1 MGEEWRAPMTKP
13 GHDELLETSATKLAE
28 LVRTKKISP
37 DELVSA
43 CIARIEAENPAL
55 NAVVAKRFEEA
66 RKEARAATERLSR
79 ATSGEALPPY
89 FGVPCTVK
97 EGIAV
102 TGMPHSAGVHARRDI
117 RAEGDA
123 VVVSRVKDA
132 GAIVL
137 GVTNMPEGGL
147 WLETVNR
154 VYGRTNNPWDPAR
167 IPGGSSGGEAAI
179 LAVGGSPFGI
189 GSDIAG
195 SIRIPAAMCGVFGHK
210 PTGGLISNEGYWPP
224 VPGALDT
231 FLCTGPMTRRAEDL
245 LPLLSIMA
253 GRDLGAAPPHED
265 LSGVTVY
272 AVESS
277 GAARIRPSKREAIRK
292 AAKALEARGARIA
305 ELRTKGLEKTF
316 LIWAAMMEDEA
327 GALSYGEVLGNG
339 RPISIGKEI
348 LRSPFEGAPHTLQAL
363 LVAGIEALAKVV
375 PAPIARYVAE
385 GKRLQEELEAELGPR
400 GVLLHPPYTR
410 PAPRHWEPLL
420 TPFDFVCTAL
430 FNVIGFPVTQVPT
443 GFDENGLPVG
453 VQVAARRGND
463 ALTISIA
470 RALEDSL
477 GGWKRARRR
486 GFARGAGEAARAG

>member
-1 MGEEWRAPMTKP
+1 MTIP
-13 GHDELLETSATKLAE
+13 GSEELLETSATGLAALVRAKKVSPVELAE
-28 LVRTKKISP
+28 
-37 DELVSA
+37 A
-43 CIARIEAENPAL
+43 FIARIEAENPAL
-55 NAVVAKRFEEA
+55 NAVVAERFEAA
-66 RKEARAATERLSR
+66 RKEARSAAQRL
-79 ATSGEALPPY
+79 AGAGADEVLPPF

-102 TGMPHSAGVHARRDI
+102 TGMPHSAGVHARKDI
-117 RAEGDA
+117 RADRDA
-123 VVVSRVKDA
+123 VVVGRVKDA

-147 WLETVNR
+147 WMETVNR
-154 VYGRTNNPWDPAR
+154 VYGRTNNPWDTSR

-189 GSDIAG
+189 GSDVAG

-210 PTGGLISNEGYWPP
+210 PTGGLVSNVGYWPD
-224 VPGALDT
+224 VPGELDT
-231 FLCTGPMTRRAEDL
+231 YLCTGPMTRRAEDL

-253 GRDLGAAPPHED
+253 GRDLGEATPEKD
-265 LSGVTVY
+265 LSGLTVY

-277 GAARIRPSKREAIRK
+277 GAARIRPSKKKAIRA

-316 LIWAAMMEDEA
+316 LIWAAMMEDQA
-327 GALSYGEVLGNG
+327 GALSYDEVLGNG
-339 RPISIGKEI
+339 SPISIGKEI
-348 LRSPFEGAPHTLQAL
+348 LRSPFEGARHTIQAL
-363 LVAGIEALAKVV
+363 LVAGIEKLAKAL
-375 PAPIARYVAE
+375 PAPIERYVAA

-410 PAPRHWEPLL
+410 AAPRHFEPLL

-453 VQVAARRGND
+453 VQVAGRRGND
-463 ALTISIA
+463 ALTIAVA
-470 RALEDSL
+470 RALEEDL
-477 GGWKRARRR
+477 GGWTRARRR
-486 GFARGAGEAARAG
+486 GAAA